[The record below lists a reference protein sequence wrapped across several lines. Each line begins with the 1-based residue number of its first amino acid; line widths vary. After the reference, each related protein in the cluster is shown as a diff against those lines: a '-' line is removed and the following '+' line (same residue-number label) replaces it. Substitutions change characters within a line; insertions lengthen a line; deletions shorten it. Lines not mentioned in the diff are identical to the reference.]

1 MERNSW
7 RITSI
12 LLHAPNIR
20 IRVHNVS
27 RSRCHVTLFS
37 IPSKRRKAQLRLLYE
52 VFAHIS
58 ASIRQFSSSFL
69 VNCYKIVLVTSFL
82 FSEPLP
88 VLIRVS
94 RAFSSVFRSIAHAN
108 ESGDKSDVITAGIS
122 NGVHETASRSSRE
135 QECDTVHVCRPMR
148 VESDDGLN
156 KQSRTRVSREIHSFV
171 WYPPRTSPPTPRL
184 HFPCSLSSPFLAS
197 VHRVH
202 LIFMSPYI

>member
-1 MERNSW
+1 MADNFDTFACSKY
-7 RITSI
+7 TYT
-12 LLHAPNIR
+12 
-20 IRVHNVS
+20 
-27 RSRCHVTLFS
+27 CTQCFTVTLPRDSLLDSLEEEES
-37 IPSKRRKAQLRLLYE
+37 IVAPFIR
-52 VFAHIS
+52 
-58 ASIRQFSSSFL
+58 SIRAYIYIFHQFSSFFL

>member
-7 RITSI
+7 WITSI

-94 RAFSSVFRSIAHAN
+94 RAFSSVFRSCERKRRQKRCNNRGDIERGSRDSIALLSRAGMRHGACVSAN
-108 ESGDKSDVITAGIS
+108 A
-122 NGVHETASRSSRE
+122 
-135 QECDTVHVCRPMR
+135 CRIR
-148 VESDDGLN
+148 RWTE
-156 KQSRTRVSREIHSFV
+156 
-171 WYPPRTSPPTPRL
+171 
-184 HFPCSLSSPFLAS
+184 
-197 VHRVH
+197 
-202 LIFMSPYI
+202 